1 VDVDDD
7 MDDEDAEEMMG
18 LVDSGEEDDERA

>member
-7 MDDEDAEEMMG
+7 MDDEDAEEMLG
-18 LVDSGEEDDERA
+18 LVDSGGEDDEMA